1 MSDRPLHAMLLGAA
15 FILSTIA
22 PVPTFAEFEKTEWNV
37 QELYKQCE
45 ARKGSLD
52 EIFCLEF
59 VSGVARQVFTNGLAL
74 KDIKDPPDLNTMSIP
89 SACPKSFVS
98 NNAMVEAFSE
108 WANQH
113 IEKWSAS
120 AHIGVMQAMRDTWPC
135 F

>member
-1 MSDRPLHAMLLGAA
+1 MLMGAA
-15 FILSTIA
+15 VILSTIA

-37 QELYKQCE
+37 QELYKQCK
-45 ARKGSLD
+45 ARSGSLD
-52 EIFCLEF
+52 EIFCLEY
-59 VSGVARQVFTNGLAL
+59 VSGVARQVLTNGLAL

-98 NNAMVEAFSE
+98 NDAMVKAFSE
-108 WANQH
+108 WTNQH

-120 AHIGVMQAMRDTWPC
+120 AQMGVMQAMRDTWPC